1 MSINIIFIIRLVIC
15 ILLSL
20 IISYERDNYDSF
32 GLKLYML
39 VCIGTYLFVT
49 VSFKGLEK
57 SDRVIAQIISGISF
71 LGTGAIIINN
81 NKIRGLDVAATMWC
95 ITAIGML
102 TGLGLIME
110 ALIGSLCVLTINLF
124 INNKKT
130 KFIYDRNLSNNYH
143 LKIKYAKDINLNSE
157 LNLIKESITYQKNKT
172 KRNYNICYLVLN
184 NIDYQLLTSFTEK
197 IDANSKTKLI
207 SLDIN

>member
-130 KFIYDRNLSNNYH
+130 KFIYDRNISNNYH

-157 LNLIKESITYQKNKT
+157 LNIIKDSITYQKIKT
-172 KRNYNICYLVLN
+172 KRNYNICYLVLS
-184 NIDYQLLTSFTEK
+184 NIDYQSLTSFTEK